1 MVVKTLLEGFFYFY
15 FPVERPKAV
24 RVTSSP
30 LKRTGSLEAI
40 YLKGQWPSPE
50 FLSTATFKVDA
61 CTQVTSVHHFKTRY
75 EKRKFLSLLVDIL
88 FALFINTKWTV
99 HICFGPYDDKS
110 GLL

>member
-1 MVVKTLLEGFFYFY
+1 MVVKTQLEGFFCFS

-30 LKRTGSLEAI
+30 LKRTVSLEAI

-61 CTQVTSVHHFKTRY
+61 CTQVPSVHHFKTY
-75 EKRKFLSLLVDIL
+75 NKGKFS
-88 FALFINTKWTV
+88 
-99 HICFGPYDDKS
+99 CFS
-110 GLL
+110 